1 MRSSR
6 AGGRKPDRLSG
17 ARRPGRGRDE
27 TKTGHLPART
37 GTRRR
42 NGWACILLI
51 GLIGPAI
58 AHAGRLRSRN
68 LYREVRVP
76 ICGRVENDADAAS
89 RAGCAGPSQIIQK
102 SSESLLTVRRGADY
116 IRLTNEGGA
125 PLATKKFASKSALRE
140 IQESRV
146 SDTRTAPKP
155 KA

>member
-1 MRSSR
+1 MPLSLKP
-6 AGGRKPDRLSG
+6 AGSG
-17 ARRPGRGRDE
+17 SG
-27 TKTGHLPART
+27 TGILYLD
-37 GTRRR
+37 
-42 NGWACILLI
+42 AC
-51 GLIGPAI
+51 
-58 AHAGRLRSRN
+58 
-68 LYREVRVP
+68 VT